1 MKHGKKFFVGGLLNL
16 GAGLGSD
23 HRRQDK
29 ELPSR
34 KVMRSLQ
41 LILLYVPK
49 QQRQSKSL
57 NRAAQEGWYQQRQD
71 LLEQQT

>member
-16 GAGLGSD
+16 GAGLG
-23 HRRQDK
+23 RQDK

-49 QQRQSKSL
+49 QQRQSKLL
-57 NRAAQEGWYQQRQD
+57 NKVAQEGWYQQRQD